1 MISEHIGL
9 MSYIGFSC
17 LHRTPELTTIRRVYT
32 VGLQLTQNALRN
44 AVRWTTRHLMWDVTG
59 GYVLRVGTH
68 YPCSRAVLTSRTVN
82 EWTSPRVSSFWH
94 PCTEHSWTRAL
105 PDNALSTRP
114 VFTVT
119 TRDDGCS
126 THYTVFT
133 GSVYRAS
140 RRRAAG
146 AELGEGIRPRRRSED
161 GVFQLQ
167 LTVSRR
173 QVLNLLLQQL
183 DFLAHS
189 EQQVTLHQILRRQ
202 QPEYTYFILFYFS
215 NHFISAPRSCKI
227 K

>member
-82 EWTSPRVSSFWH
+82 EWTSPRVLSFWH

-133 GSVYRAS
+133 GSEPHVGGRPVPSWARVSGVADARRMEFSNSSWQFRAVKSLICSFNNSISS
-140 RRRAAG
+140 RTANSRW
-146 AELGEGIRPRRRSED
+146 LFTRSYD
-161 GVFQLQ
+161 DSNQ
-167 LTVSRR
+167 S
-173 QVLNLLLQQL
+173 
-183 DFLAHS
+183 
-189 EQQVTLHQILRRQ
+189 TLILFC
-202 QPEYTYFILFYFS
+202 FILAIILFQRPA
-215 NHFISAPRSCKI
+215 HVK
-227 K
+227 

>member
-1 MISEHIGL
+1 MISERIGL

-17 LHRTPELTTIRRVYT
+17 LHRTPELTTIRRVYRPT

-82 EWTSPRVSSFWH
+82 EWTSPRVLSFW
-94 PCTEHSWTRAL
+94 HSWTRAL

-133 GSVYRAS
+133 GSEPHVGGRPVPSWARVSGVADARRMEFSNSSWQFRAVKSLICSFNNSISS
-140 RRRAAG
+140 RTANSRW
-146 AELGEGIRPRRRSED
+146 LFTRSYD
-161 GVFQLQ
+161 DSNQ
-167 LTVSRR
+167 S
-173 QVLNLLLQQL
+173 
-183 DFLAHS
+183 
-189 EQQVTLHQILRRQ
+189 TL
-202 QPEYTYFILFYFS
+202 ILFYFILAIILFQRPA
-215 NHFISAPRSCKI
+215 HVK
-227 K
+227 

>member
-1 MISEHIGL
+1 MQYVEQPVTWCEMWRVD
-9 MSYIGFSC
+9 MSLESA
-17 LHRTPELTTIRRVYT
+17 H
-32 VGLQLTQNALRN
+32 
-44 AVRWTTRHLMWDVTG
+44 TTRVHG
-59 GYVLRVGTH
+59 PCLRHALWTSEQVHGCYHFGIRVPSTREH
-68 YPCSRAVLTSRTVN
+68 GHCPTMLFQHGRCSRL
-82 EWTSPRVSSFWH
+82 
-94 PCTEHSWTRAL
+94 
-105 PDNALSTRP
+105 RP
-114 VFTVT
+114 VMT
-119 TRDDGCS
+119 
-126 THYTVFT
+126 FT

-146 AELGEGIRPRRRSED
+146 AELGEGIRRRRRSED

-215 NHFISAPRSCKI
+215 NHFILAPRSCKI